1 MISKSILRYWLL
13 LYKYKIYNIMM
24 EKEIIETYYFN
35 PADFDKRG
43 RRYKDGVSFRDVVK
57 EYERDFH
64 ICHSTEYA
72 LNLYANSCTMAL
84 LAKSNDAA
92 PFLIYGMDLTHGKSF
107 DAIQD
112 PYVNHEMEQHSN
124 KIYVYGIDSAFMTE
138 FDKYGYPILDENIR
152 ILPLTLLVDHAMR
165 NGELRLAVPT
175 LGDGDETENVI
186 IDVPQFEYA

>member
-1 MISKSILRYWLL
+1 
-13 LYKYKIYNIMM
+13 MM
-24 EKEIIETYYFN
+24 EKEIIESYYFN
-35 PADFDKRG
+35 PTDFDERG
-43 RRYKDGVSFRDVVK
+43 RRYEDGVSFRDVVK

-138 FDKYGYPILDENIR
+138 FDKYGYPILDEDIR
-152 ILPLTLLVDHAMR
+152 ILPLTLLVDHTMR
-165 NGELRLAVPT
+165 DGEVRLAVPT
-175 LGDGDETENVI
+175 LGDGDEAENVT